1 MLPSIE
7 VILATYNNAG
17 AMRLVLDGY
26 CRQTFRDFSLAV
38 ADDGS
43 KPEIADLVREFSARG
58 LRIRHRWHED
68 IGYRR
73 ALAMNGCI
81 QTAQADFLVL
91 TDNDCIPHRHFVAD
105 HRAWACR
112 GWMSLG
118 RRVDTGPEVAHDLL
132 GGRLDPIRMESGCWL
147 AAQALRGRIGN
158 AKSGLR
164 LPGALALLGR
174 KRACAALGANM
185 GIWKD
190 DLLAVGGFDERFTSY
205 GGEEVDLER
214 RLMSQR
220 GLRRSAMRFHG
231 VLYHIWHPTRS
242 VAISQPPA

>member
-1 MLPSIE
+1 MSPSIE
-7 VILATYNNAG
+7 VVLATYNNAG
-17 AMRLVLDGY
+17 AMRLVLEGY

-43 KPEIADLVREFSARG
+43 KPEIAGLVREFSKRG

-81 QTAQADFLVL
+81 QTSQADLLVL
-91 TDNDCIPHRHFVAD
+91 TDNDCIPHRRFVAD
-105 HRAWACR
+105 HRVWARR

-118 RRVDTGPEVAHDLL
+118 RRVDTGPEVAQELMD
-132 GGRLDPIRMESGCWL
+132 GRLDPIAMESIFWL
-147 AAQALRGRIGN
+147 TAQACRGRIGN

-164 LPGALALLGR
+164 LPGFLARLGR
-174 KRACAALGANM
+174 KRARAALGANM

-214 RLMSQR
+214 RLMGQR
-220 GLRRSAMRFHG
+220 GLRQSAMRFHG
-231 VLYHIWHPTRS
+231 ILFHVWHPTRS
-242 VAISQPPA
+242 AAVSPQPA